1 MMRGKR
7 PGKFSQQP
15 GVRPE
20 YIAAIRYKDG
30 SKDLYYVR
38 NANDLE
44 DARDVVLNDQMN
56 TRIILLALRS
66 TPPET
71 KK

>member
-1 MMRGKR
+1 MRGKR
-7 PGKFSQQP
+7 PGKVKDEP
-15 GVRPE
+15 KARPE

-44 DARDVVLNDQMN
+44 DARDVVMNDQMN
-56 TRIILLALRS
+56 VKIILLALRR
-66 TPPET
+66 PKPES
-71 KK
+71 K